1 MVGGKLA
8 TPSNLFDW
16 HIRYLGIYPFHVY
29 APNHLFYYQHTA
41 QLLRHKIFQVFAP
54 REHHAAQIYKWN
66 LPKRSIQKVD
76 ISTPISPPSEKCVA
90 CGWEMENSARFFC
103 HLSAYLLNYSH
114 KLFRA
119 CGKLYPWSC
128 VKNWWD
134 SAKGFQNYG
143 SLNWKGYGY
152 PQVLATPGSET
163 IWDPKTF

>member
-16 HIRYLGIYPFHVY
+16 HIFYLGIYPFHVY

-41 QLLRHKIFQVFAP
+41 QLLRHKILRFSLHVSNMLHRYTSEICRRGVYKRLTYP
-54 REHHAAQIYKWN
+54 RQFRPHRKSVLHAAEKRKI
-66 LPKRSIQKVD
+66 LPNF
-76 ISTPISPPSEKCVA
+76 C
-90 CGWEMENSARFFC
+90 C

-119 CGKLYPWSC
+119 FGKLYPWSC

-143 SLNWKGYGY
+143 SSNWKGYGY